1 MNGGFCRWRNSK
13 LWCRFKSRR
22 GYSSFFFLSSFFY
35 SLTFYCLFSQL
46 TPLASQDF
54 CENVFL
60 VVGRICVW
68 IVRLLVKSMK
78 LGRSVQLHVPNK
90 CGYGAI
96 AKYYGLSRYF
106 RCPKWSSIETGSEN
120 FKPEVVLKKH
130 NFIL

>member
-1 MNGGFCRWRNSK
+1 MPY
-13 LWCRFKSRR
+13 LI
-22 GYSSFFFLSSFFY
+22 
-35 SLTFYCLFSQL
+35 
-46 TPLASQDF
+46 
-54 CENVFL
+54 
-60 VVGRICVW
+60 VGRICVW